1 MQKKNDTSS
10 DNECRRINS
19 WLKYL
24 LIVIGTISVALAFLG
39 IILPVLPTTP
49 FLLLAAACYIR
60 SSQRFYCWLI
70 NNRFFGKYIKNYREK
85 KGIPQKVKIYIISL
99 LWITILASTIFAV
112 DLLAIRILLI
122 LIAVGVTVHIL
133 RIRTLKG

>member
-1 MQKKNDTSS
+1 MRKKAATSS
-10 DNECRRINS
+10 NNKCPEIKS

-24 LIVIGTISVALAFLG
+24 LIAVGTLSVGLGFLG
-39 IILPVLPTTP
+39 ILLPILPTTP
-49 FLLLAAACYIR
+49 FLLLAAACYCR

-70 NNRFFGKYIKNYREK
+70 NNRHLGQYIKNYREK
-85 KGIPQKVKIYIISL
+85 KGMPLNLKIYIISL
-99 LWITILASTIFAV
+99 LWITILASVIFVV
-112 DLLAIRILLI
+112 DLLVVRILLI

>member
-1 MQKKNDTSS
+1 MQYKNEISP
-10 DNECRRINS
+10 DNECREIKS
-19 WLKYL
+19 PLKYF
-24 LIVIGTISVALAFLG
+24 LIAIGTISIALAFLG
-39 IILPVLPTTP
+39 ILLPILPTTP

-60 SSQRFYCWLI
+60 SSPRFYCRLI
-70 NNRFFGKYIKNYREK
+70 NNRFCGKYIKNYREK

-99 LWITILASTIFAV
+99 LWITILASAIFAV

-133 RIRTLKG
+133 KIKTLKG